1 MSATA
6 KMLSSATSSTIG
18 TASSRIARPIG
29 PWVKSWFTSP
39 RTDSLTMVQ
48 KLTDS
53 APPAG
58 AGVGSS
64 RSTGSAI
71 RASKPA
77 AVLARQSC
85 TDSLRNM
92 IYWTPLLT
100 RTSVETTATGGY
112 PCPRI
117 SSSSGPDSPIAIGWS
132 ASSAAVAWRRCT
144 WCRISS
150 TRGRWRSRSCTPT
163 SLPASGPKRFLRE
176 IHLAA
181 RLDHPHILPVYDSG
195 EAAGQ
200 LWYVMPYV
208 EGESLRERLR
218 REVRLPIR
226 DAVRITRE
234 MASALEYAHARDVV
248 HRDIKPENIMLA
260 QGHARLTDFGIAKP
274 VEIGDE
280 ALTRVGFVVGT
291 PKYMSPEQASGE
303 AVDPRSDLYSL
314 ACVLYEMLAGETPYT
329 GPSAQAIIIR
339 SALGPVP
346 LRAGCPP
353 GRCRKH
359 SRH

>member
-1 MSATA
+1 MYLVQDL
-6 KMLSSATSSTIG
+6 KH
-18 TASSRIARPIG
+18 ARPVALKIMH
-29 PWVKSWFTSP
+29 P
-39 RTDSLTMVQ
+39 DL
-48 KLTDS
+48 
-53 APPAG
+53 AAG
-58 AGVGSS
+58 
-64 RSTGSAI
+64 
-71 RASKPA
+71 
-77 AVLARQSC
+77 L
-85 TDSLRNM
+85 
-92 IYWTPLLT
+92 
-100 RTSVETTATGGY
+100 
-112 PCPRI
+112 
-117 SSSSGPDSPIAIGWS
+117 
-132 ASSAAVAWRRCT
+132 
-144 WCRISS
+144 
-150 TRGRWRSRSCTPT
+150 
-163 SLPASGPKRFLRE
+163 GPKRFLRE
-176 IHLAA
+176 IQLAA

-234 MASALEYAHARDVV
+234 IAGALEYAHARDVV
-248 HRDIKPENIMLA
+248 HRDIKPENILLA

-280 ALTRVGFVVGT
+280 ALTRVGFAVGT

-339 SALGPVP
+339 SALGPGATGPGCSPGRAGSTRDTDHPEPLPRARRP
-346 LRAGCPP
+346 LRIRVRVRRGAGGEPFGP
-353 GRCRKH
+353 DSAAVPRRTQRFGGRLAGPRPRRLPAARVGR
-359 SRH
+359 SIRDALGPRP